1 MAKSTL
7 TNGQSAASVRAA
19 LNTMFGD
26 LYAVIPFEVTA
37 TLTAAAA
44 GTAVHVLAEA
54 SVPAGKKA
62 YVTGMLLNVNGA
74 TAWTDLTATGLTIQD
89 TNGTPAVG
97 ITIPKAL
104 LLGNALLSLFTP
116 TMTLANLILRGTGF
130 TTAKGI
136 DIVADA
142 NFAAGSDI
150 YVTLTGV
157 IK

>member
-1 MAKSTL
+1 MAQSTL
-7 TNGQSAASVRAA
+7 TNGQSAASFRAA
-19 LNTMFGD
+19 LNAMFGD
-26 LYAVIPFEVTA
+26 LYATIPFEVTG
-37 TLTAAAA
+37 TLTSAAA
-44 GTAVHVLAEA
+44 GTAVHVLPAA
-54 SVPAGKKA
+54 SIPAGKKA

-74 TAWTDLTATGLTIQD
+74 TAWTDLTATVLTLQD
-89 TNGTPAVG
+89 TAGTPIVG
-97 ITIPKAL
+97 ITIPKAV
-104 LLGNALLSLFTP
+104 LLGNALINLFTA
-116 TMTLANLILRGTGF
+116 TLTLATLILRGIGF